1 MKSKKNIAIPQ
12 PQQIVGFLEM
22 DKLKINLVSKL
33 QQFDESIN
41 TI

>member
-12 PQQIVGFLEM
+12 PKQIVGFLEM